1 MGTNMKVLLFL
12 RVVFCFFALF
22 LSRLFPEALV
32 LWFAEKAAKITAL
45 ILFLDPPTLAKEGAY
60 LDVFSPSG
68 VLVNSSCSGVLF
80 FSILTASVF
89 WILSERCRSYPALI
103 PTFAASI
110 ALSIPLSILANALR
124 ISVAIFIL
132 NFTRGFMDERFAPAL
147 HMFAGGVVFFSFLL
161 FITLTLNFGYVKK
174 N

>member
-1 MGTNMKVLLFL
+1 MKVLLFF
-12 RVVFCFFALF
+12 RVALCFFALF

-45 ILFLDPPTLAKEGAY
+45 ILFLNPPAFASEGVY

-89 WILSERCRSYPALI
+89 WILSQRCRNFPALI
-103 PTFAASI
+103 PTFIVSI
-110 ALSIPLSILANALR
+110 ALSLPLAIFANALR

-132 NFTRGFMDERFAPAL
+132 NFTRGFLDERFAPAL
-147 HMFAGGVVFFSFLL
+147 HMFAGGVVFLSFLL